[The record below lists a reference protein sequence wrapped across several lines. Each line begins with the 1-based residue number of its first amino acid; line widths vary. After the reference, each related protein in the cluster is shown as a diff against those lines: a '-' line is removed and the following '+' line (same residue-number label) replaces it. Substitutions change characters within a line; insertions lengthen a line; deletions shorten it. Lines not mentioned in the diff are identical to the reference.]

1 MEVKGIIFDL
11 DGVIVHTDQYHY
23 QAWKILAD
31 RLGIFFDET
40 VNQRLR
46 GVSRMESLDIIL
58 ENYEGAALSD
68 EVKERMAKE
77 KNNLYRSYL
86 ENMRPA
92 DVDVKVRQTLE
103 TLKKRGYALAI
114 GSSSKN
120 AKFILSQTGMVE
132 MFDAISDG
140 TNITKSKP
148 DPEVFL
154 LAAKYLKLSPEEC
167 AVIED
172 ADAGIQAAKAGG
184 MMAVAIGKEAD
195 GEKADYQIDGLE
207 ELVGIF

>member
-31 RLGIFFDET
+31 RLGISFDET

-68 EVKERMAKE
+68 EVKERMAEE

-120 AKFILSQTGMVE
+120 AKFILSQTGMME

>member
-68 EVKERMAKE
+68 EVKERMAEE

>member
-31 RLGIFFDET
+31 RLGISFDET

-68 EVKERMAKE
+68 EVKERMAEE

>member
-31 RLGIFFDET
+31 RLGISFDET

-68 EVKERMAKE
+68 EVKEKMAEE

-103 TLKKRGYALAI
+103 TLKRRGYALAI

-120 AKFILSQTGMVE
+120 AKFILSQTGMME

-184 MMAVAIGKEAD
+184 MMAVAIGKEAN

-207 ELVGIF
+207 ELVEIF